1 MSDPREWLSVTR
13 TVLPAS
19 YVMTL
24 AEAKLHLR
32 VDVAD
37 DDALVTQLI
46 AAAQGLV
53 EAAGDVSLSAQTWK
67 LHLPKFPGG
76 RCGIPLPR
84 PPFVSLTSL
93 TYRDANDQSQ
103 SIADAVINASEIPAV
118 VRPAFGAS
126 WPTGTRVELVFV
138 SGFGGA
144 GLPVPP
150 AAIAATKLVLG
161 SLYQNREAVITGTIA
176 TELPLGAQPL
186 IDSFRVTRWGA
197 AS

>member
-19 YVMTL
+19 YVLTL
-24 AEAKLHLR
+24 AEAKAQER
-32 VDVAD
+32 IDVAD

-53 EAAGDVSLSAQTWK
+53 EARGDVSLSAQTWK
-67 LHLPKFPGG
+67 LHLPAFPAG

-103 SIADAVINASEIPAV
+103 SITDAAINANEIPAV
-118 VRPAFGAS
+118 ARPAFGAS
-126 WPTGTRVELVFV
+126 WPAGTRVEITFV

-150 AAIAATKLVLG
+150 AAIAAVKLVFG
-161 SLYQNREAVITGTIA
+161 NLYRNREAVTDVSSL
-176 TELPLGAQPL
+176 ELPLGVQAL
-186 IDSFRVTRWGA
+186 IDSFRWTRFGA